1 MNLRNGSLS
10 TFSAVAVVL
19 GLAACGGGSRQSQ
32 ASAPPQPQTMPPTN
46 EYGAAMG
53 QPYGAAPGQS
63 EMPATPGST
72 SPSNP
77 PSGAAQGAYG
87 PGATQAP
94 GAPPMGATEPSPA
107 PQGAMNQPGMG
118 GPGAMGG
125 PTQGAPSTMGGM
137 QQGSTSGMPGG
148 PGMTSGATGGTMDVS
163 GLDDAQLAAV
173 IQALHMGEI
182 LEAQMAEKKATAAE
196 VKRFARDLSTQ
207 HRDMENRVNAVFT
220 RIQIT
225 PSDNAVSNQMKND
238 TQNDMATLQAMKGKD
253 FDREYIDAEI
263 RDHNRALELLDRA
276 IPNAKSAELKT
287 ELQNART
294 KVEAHLRM
302 AEKIQQMLQKGA
314 TNKQRT
320 GTEPNSPY

>member
-1 MNLRNGSLS
+1 
-10 TFSAVAVVL
+10 
-19 GLAACGGGSRQSQ
+19 
-32 ASAPPQPQTMPPTN
+32 
-46 EYGAAMG
+46 
-53 QPYGAAPGQS
+53 
-63 EMPATPGST
+63 
-72 SPSNP
+72 
-77 PSGAAQGAYG
+77 
-87 PGATQAP
+87 
-94 GAPPMGATEPSPA
+94 
-107 PQGAMNQPGMG
+107 MNQPGMG
-118 GPGAMGG
+118 GPAMGG
-125 PTQGAPSTMGGM
+125 PTGTTPGAPSTMGGL

-148 PGMTSGATGGTMDVS
+148 PGMTGGATGTAVVGTMDVS
-163 GLDDAQLAAV
+163 GLDDSQLAAV
-173 IQALHMGEI
+173 IQALNMGEI
-182 LEAQMAEKKATAAE
+182 MEAQMAEKKAIAAE
-196 VKRFARDLSTQ
+196 VKRFARELSTQ

-238 TQNDMATLQAMKGKD
+238 TQNDMSTLQAMKGKD

-302 AEKIQQMLQKGA
+302 AEKIQQTLQKGS

-320 GTEPNSPY
+320 GTEPNNPY